1 MFLQL
6 PAAAPPMPAFAA
18 DPYPVAPVT
27 PPPPIAPALPCA
39 SMGFRANVCDFQF
52 NAKLIALFILIN
64 LRKCK
69 KFFDCTRSIVIP
81 TKRFAY
87 RCVF

>member
-27 PPPPIAPALPCA
+27 PPPPIAPAPPCA
-39 SMGFRANVCDFQF
+39 SMGFCANLCAFQF
-52 NAKLIALFILIN
+52 SAKLIDLFI
-64 LRKCK
+64 
-69 KFFDCTRSIVIP
+69 VII
-81 TKRFAY
+81 
-87 RCVF
+87 CVK